1 MVLMRTKVG
10 RAGFKPVDRE
20 SDSGSTPSIW
30 RVVFFFGPGEEKRCD
45 FVFVLNITQI
55 ERSR

>member
-30 RVVFFFGPGEEKRCD
+30 RVVFFLGQVRRKVVILCLF
-45 FVFVLNITQI
+45 
-55 ERSR
+55 